1 MFSISLSL
9 QILEFLQSPS
19 INSEISISLFV
30 SSGSSVFFSF
40 LSPFLKIHPH
50 NNMCYHG

>member
-30 SSGSSVFFSF
+30 SSGSSVFFFISISIPQN
-40 LSPFLKIHPH
+40 SPTQ
-50 NNMCYHG
+50 